1 MAPPSSDDPTA
12 DWFRRLRVLAQY
24 GLTYSKDPYDLERF
38 REIAAITEEMAE
50 RLTGRPRPD
59 VVEAL
64 RLENGPPSPKL
75 DVRAAVF
82 RGDEI
87 LLVREASD
95 GLWTLPGGW
104 VDLGESPAEAAA
116 REVKE
121 ESGFDCVPRKLFAV
135 LDRNKH
141 PHGPLLFH
149 VYKLF
154 FWCDL
159 VGGREATSLETTEVA
174 FFRENALPPLSH
186 TRVLAAQ
193 ISRAFR
199 HRERP
204 ELPTEFD

>member
-1 MAPPSSDDPTA
+1 MAPTNDDPTA
-12 DWFRRLRVLAQY
+12 EWFRRLRVVAQY

-38 REIAAITEEMAE
+38 REVAAIADELAV
-50 RLTGRPRPD
+50 RLSQQPLEAVT
-59 VVEAL
+59 EAL
-64 RLENGPPSPKL
+64 RLETGPPSPKL

-82 RGDEI
+82 KGDEI

-104 VDLGESPAEAAA
+104 VDLGESPAAAAA

-135 LDRNKH
+135 LDRDKH

-154 FWCDL
+154 FWCEL
-159 VGGREATSLETTEVA
+159 VGGVQTTSLETTAVA
-174 FFRENALPPLSH
+174 FFRENALPALSQ
-186 TRVLAAQ
+186 TRVLASQ
-193 ISRAFR
+193 ISLAFR
-199 HRERP
+199 HREQP
-204 ELPTEFD
+204 ELPTAFD

>member
-1 MAPPSSDDPTA
+1 MTTNDPTA
-12 DWFRRLRVLAQY
+12 EWFRRLRVVAQY

-38 REIAAITEEMAE
+38 REVAAIADELAV
-50 RLTGRPRPD
+50 RLTQQPLAA
-59 VVEAL
+59 VAEAL
-64 RLENGPPSPKL
+64 RLETGPPSPKL

-104 VDLGESPAEAAA
+104 VDLGESPSEAAA

-135 LDRNKH
+135 VDRNKH

-154 FWCDL
+154 FWCEL
-159 VGGREATSLETTEVA
+159 LGGVETTSLETTEVA
-174 FFRENALPPLSH
+174 FFREDALPPLSL
-186 TRVLAAQ
+186 TRVLASQ

-199 HRERP
+199 HREQP

>member
-1 MAPPSSDDPTA
+1 MADTNGDPTA
-12 DWFRRLRVLAQY
+12 EWFRRLRVVAQY

-38 REIAAITEEMAE
+38 REVAAIADEMAV
-50 RLTGRPRPD
+50 RLTQQPLEA
-59 VVEAL
+59 VVQAL
-64 RLENGPPSPKL
+64 RLETGPPSPKL

-135 LDRNKH
+135 VDRNKH

-154 FWCDL
+154 FWCEL
-159 VGGREATSLETTEVA
+159 VGGVETTSLETTAVG
-174 FFRENALPPLSH
+174 FFRENALPPLSS
-186 TRVLAAQ
+186 TRVLPAQ
-193 ISRAFR
+193 IFQAFR

-204 ELPTEFD
+204 ELATAFD

>member
-1 MAPPSSDDPTA
+1 MAPTGNDPTA
-12 DWFRRLRVLAQY
+12 EWFRRLRVVAQY
-24 GLTYSKDPYDLERF
+24 GLTYSKDAYDLERF
-38 REIAAITEEMAE
+38 REVAAIAEEMAE
-50 RLTGRPRPD
+50 RLTGRPLGD
-59 VVEAL
+59 VTEAL
-64 RLENGPPSPKL
+64 RLETGPPSPKL

-104 VDLGESPAEAAA
+104 VDLGESPAEAAR

-135 LDRNKH
+135 VDRNKH

-154 FWCDL
+154 FWCEL
-159 VGGREATSLETTEVA
+159 TGGSETTSLETTAVG
-174 FFRENALPPLSH
+174 FFREDALPPLSH
-186 TRVLAAQ
+186 TRVLATQ

-199 HRERP
+199 HREQP
-204 ELPTEFD
+204 ALATEFD

>member
-1 MAPPSSDDPTA
+1 MPTTIDDPTA
-12 DWFRRLRVLAQY
+12 EWFRRLRVVAQY

-38 REIAAITEEMAE
+38 REVAAIADELAV
-50 RLTGRPRPD
+50 RLTQRPLP
-59 VVEAL
+59 VVTEAL
-64 RLENGPPSPKL
+64 RLETGPPSPKL

-104 VDLGESPAEAAA
+104 VDLGESPAAAAA

-135 LDRNKH
+135 LDRDKH

-154 FWCDL
+154 FWCEL
-159 VGGREATSLETTEVA
+159 VGGVETTSLETTEVA
-174 FFRENALPPLSH
+174 FFRENALPPLSL
-186 TRVLAAQ
+186 TRVLPSQ
-193 ISRAFR
+193 ISQAFR